1 MGEDVWVE
9 VKEQEDGWNWDQPVV
24 AMPRDTFRASN
35 AFNEDIFDFAI
46 VLKNNLDDR
55 TATAVREKRRLRRL
69 NKQKKKENLVKE
81 EDDLHSVPCALGHLY
96 QTILKI
102 TNGRASYRSLS
113 NSDEEHSFF
122 SSSSS
127 DGDVDDKEIVNDSAA
142 M

>member
-24 AMPRDTFRASN
+24 AMSCDTFRASN

-69 NKQKKKENLVKE
+69 NKQKKKGNLQSKKKTIFTDSVCPGAPLSNHIENNKRKSL
-81 EDDLHSVPCALGHLY
+81 L
-96 QTILKI
+96 
-102 TNGRASYRSLS
+102 RSGLS
-113 NSDEEHSFF
+113 NSDEEHSFLA
-122 SSSSS
+122 
-127 DGDVDDKEIVNDSAA
+127 VVVMETLTIRKL
-142 M
+142 